1 MKKIIIITIVL
12 IFSIRIGL
20 SQENAINLPKRDTQ
34 KNDLSVNL
42 HPFIIAEGFSIN
54 YDRVL
59 NKDISVGINLFKAYN
74 NQNSIDNRDI
84 DITSGTNISV
94 IPNIKYYVGERFARR
109 FYVQG
114 LAMISSGKVYTFRN
128 NDSISQ
134 ETDFTDVAIGIG
146 IGDKRILKN
155 GIFIDF
161 GIAVAYNLL
170 SGNTPDLLAH
180 PNLSFGFRF

>member
-1 MKKIIIITIVL
+1 MKKTLITIAL
-12 IFSIRIGL
+12 IFSITIGF
-20 SQENAINLPKRDTQ
+20 SQENPTILSKRDTQ
-34 KNDLSVNL
+34 KNDLSINF
-42 HPFIIAEGFSIN
+42 HPLVIGEGFSIH
-54 YDRVL
+54 YDRVI

-84 DITSGTNISV
+84 DITSRTNFSV

-114 LAMISSGKVYTFRN
+114 LAMISSGKIYTFRN
-128 NDSISQ
+128 NNSIS
-134 ETDFTDVAIGIG
+134 EEIDFTDVALGIG

-161 GIAVAYNLL
+161 GLGVAYSLF
-170 SGNTPDLLAH
+170 SKNTPDLLLH

>member
-1 MKKIIIITIVL
+1 MKRTLIIIVL
-12 IFSIRIGL
+12 IFLFKIGL
-20 SQENAINLPKRDTQ
+20 SQENTGNIPKRDTQ
-34 KNDLSVNL
+34 KNDVSVNV
-42 HPFIIAEGFSIN
+42 HPFVIAGGFSIN

-59 NKDISVGINLFKAYN
+59 NKDISVGVNLFKAYN
-74 NQNSIDNRDI
+74 NQGSTDNRDI
-84 DITSGTNISV
+84 DITGRTNFSV

-114 LAMISSGKVYTFRN
+114 LAMISSGKAYTFRN
-128 NDSISQ
+128 NTSISQ
-134 ETDFTDVAIGIG
+134 EIDFTDIALGIG

-161 GIAVAYNLL
+161 GLAVAYNLF
-170 SGNTPDLLAH
+170 SKNSPDLLAH